1 MATIAEIRKKY
12 PQYSDLSDRQLA
24 DSLRTK
30 FYSDIPEDEFL
41 NRVGLGETSFLRDV
55 GGAAIRGAGQIVS
68 LPGQL
73 TGLVTGDM
81 DNISTRAGKA
91 VEEYGAD
98 LQTGAFRE
106 RQRQQAERVAE
117 AEKEGFLSGFGQ
129 QAKELL
135 TDPLSL
141 AAGIAQTAP
150 AMIGTGG
157 AGLAGRA
164 LAGRLI
170 GQQAAKRG
178 ALAGAATGEAAIVG
192 GDAAQATYDRVSQM
206 PQEVVARSD
215 AYQAAIA
222 EGATPEEARNAAA
235 ISAARRAAAVAAPIA
250 AATGPLGLEAALLTG
265 GVRRGVLRGGA
276 EGAIR
281 EGGTEVVQ
289 ETGQGVAENI
299 GAQAIDP
306 NVALTQDLGGRA
318 AAGLILGGTMG
329 GGAGAISGL
338 RGPEAEPEAE
348 PGTEPPPPAAGPEAE
363 PEPVVPATPF
373 GVPPVSEKPPA
384 GPAGPTVTIDAEEV
398 IIEQPDGSFEVIP
411 RAEWEATQRPAAAPV
426 AEPVVEREPV
436 PEAAPEAPR
445 APVAAAAPEPTPV
458 AAPAPAPDNTEKRS
472 QVGVVTF
479 DQKSGIGQV
488 PYNQSVDYRGFTAMM
503 RPSKFLELAAD
514 LEAPKQSSLDYITK
528 EISSG
533 KPVGSPFL
541 NIDFETGK
549 ISGHDGRHRMMVIR
563 DLNGDQPVPVHF
575 FGKGEQR
582 ARSLNADKI
591 RSFASKLTN
600 ENGRPSA
607 DNFSEAFLQGA
618 TVGTAPVAPTPA
630 PAPTP
635 AKPPRAQK
643 LPAPPKAA
651 TTMQAYIAQIAKTF
665 KKGQDRYSFEK
676 AVDAGVDP
684 DWLNSRA
691 DLRRMFGKEKLTRG
705 RDGKVIQ
712 NQRQINENLKD
723 FADLAMGFQPKDW
736 GLYGDSLDENGYVTR
751 EALADLI
758 NRDAPRYD
766 PTTGRPYEQE
776 TQEEE
781 DYGFEATVEAVSR
794 EASDLGVDLTD
805 AETRAIAERIGAD
818 GDPAQGIVDYVNEKF
833 EGLMA
838 EARDYSEYD
847 AGQEEF
853 PDGPVTNI
861 EDRTAE
867 PGVGGQAVAPGD
879 TGRGQTDREQPA
891 GTAPGTQEG
900 SLGLEAVQPVPA
912 GGMTERQRAEMQAR
926 LQQSQMRR
934 GNQEAFDQ
942 QEGGM
947 FDASRDQGDLL
958 SGRAEPE
965 EDLDEEIDY
974 DEHPLMVAHNQKF
987 EDLIEALEEL
997 ETPASVRKRV
1007 NKLIK
1012 DGVLDEGVVDDV
1024 NEAMDDE
1031 DPGFKTDAGR
1041 DALVEALENA
1051 RDEAVTDIEEEID
1064 QLVAEERDRL
1074 SEVRPGDIMG
1084 GVRMD
1089 IDKYRGGKL
1098 SDMLEEIFANF
1109 DNKFNQY
1116 DMYLAG
1122 RISTILSE
1130 VERAGFKVKLII
1142 LQEGE
1147 TAPAN
1152 VASGRAYGAVRTDLD
1167 ANTIEVFLRSPSMGE
1182 NSAGNTSEV
1191 VLHEA
1196 LHAVSGAFIL
1206 AVRKTN
1212 RGTPKIVK
1220 FVNDLNG
1227 VRNKVV
1233 EHFNRRVKSGVELNE
1248 LEKSWL
1254 ERTSNVFA
1262 DLDEFLTWGMTNANA
1277 QEYLRG
1283 IEAGPGQNLFQRF
1296 VAMFKSMLG
1305 IPDGD
1310 TSALSRLIEIINPL
1324 FEATEADYRAIMG
1337 APAPGKQGP
1346 AQGTLFA
1353 RGAQMRGRSPP
1364 PPPSGPPPSGP
1375 QQSLFPPSQLPPS
1388 LTLPKETRLQRYSR
1402 KLVDRFE
1409 RLRVVQ
1415 SLGQLAAGIEGFYEA
1430 ARKFD
1435 SRAGELM
1442 QKFERDFGKKIKE
1455 IAREAGFG
1463 MNDIDLYLYSKAA
1476 PEINADFEMREIGR
1490 LVTKKGGDPAIM
1502 TKINGTNPNFD
1513 MNQRERDWTP
1523 DQPRWSHPDPGIDAA
1538 ILAEYKKA
1546 NTTLLSGSGI
1556 SNKDAFDEVDP
1567 LENGPKGQAWKDIA
1581 KVHRESVKWA
1591 LDNDVARGVKSRK
1604 VADEMFKAIPH
1615 YVPVKGK
1622 TKSGQFLSDADFALM
1637 DDQGDSYEEMMSGGA
1652 GFSITKNEW
1661 NQRRGRK
1668 TLPFSPYGTFMSD
1681 IGARIVRGERNR
1693 VGQKMMDFFIRNPS
1707 NEWRVFSDRN
1717 PPRDRNG
1724 NIRRP
1729 DPRDPKFMVV
1739 KRGGETFYLLIEDPL
1754 LAKAAKNLNPTQ
1766 MNAFLEF
1773 SNKVT
1778 RLLSRSFTTANP
1790 DFFVPNIFRDLQSAA
1805 LNLAADAPGL
1815 AKAFSKNVRDRKAF
1829 RSIAAFEYGRP
1840 GGDPALRDLYEQ
1852 FKLDGGSV
1860 SWAQRET
1867 PQEAAARIQ
1876 DDLKTLDERLK
1887 DIKDAKGA
1895 KETID
1900 ALWKPTSKSFR
1911 AMVGAL
1917 ESTNA
1922 IFENGIRFAAY
1933 RAAIKVGMTRE
1944 QAAMIAREAT
1954 VDFNRRG
1961 EAGALLNAL
1970 YAFFNAGIQGS
1981 VRTARALSNNPFKTG
1996 KLSSTQ
2002 AALLGMM
2009 STAAML
2015 AAANAAMS
2023 DEDDDGKLF
2032 WDKIPDYEKERNL
2045 IIMNPV
2051 NGKSYVKIPMP
2062 YGFGFFPYL
2071 ATRTMDAA
2079 RRGDDLGAAGM
2090 DIVTAALGNFSP
2102 MQFSAG
2108 SVQSSIARAATPTV
2122 FKPLTELALNENF
2135 MGKPIYN
2142 EPFDRGQSYA
2152 SVARFNTPEGYKE
2165 LSQFLNDISGGEGKV
2180 KGSLNAP
2187 AESFEY
2193 LVEFGFGG
2201 VTQLAKSLYKTG
2213 AEGEPLA
2220 APVVRRL
2227 VGQPGKGRNVG
2238 EYYERE
2244 EKARVVSQ
2252 QLKDLTGAE
2261 RRALIDKFPAETNPR
2276 VQSALTSARSAVRK
2290 LNEERKRIQNLDID
2304 EGVKAERL
2312 EALRER
2318 TDAEFVRFNRIYN
2331 QVEQATR

>member
-1 MATIAEIRKKY
+1 
-12 PQYSDLSDRQLA
+12 
-24 DSLRTK
+24 
-30 FYSDIPEDEFL
+30 
-41 NRVGLGETSFLRDV
+41 
-55 GGAAIRGAGQIVS
+55 
-68 LPGQL
+68 
-73 TGLVTGDM
+73 
-81 DNISTRAGKA
+81 
-91 VEEYGAD
+91 
-98 LQTGAFRE
+98 
-106 RQRQQAERVAE
+106 
-117 AEKEGFLSGFGQ
+117 
-129 QAKELL
+129 
-135 TDPLSL
+135 
-141 AAGIAQTAP
+141 
-150 AMIGTGG
+150 
-157 AGLAGRA
+157 
-164 LAGRLI
+164 
-170 GQQAAKRG
+170 
-178 ALAGAATGEAAIVG
+178 
-192 GDAAQATYDRVSQM
+192 
-206 PQEVVARSD
+206 
-215 AYQAAIA
+215 
-222 EGATPEEARNAAA
+222 
-235 ISAARRAAAVAAPIA
+235 
-250 AATGPLGLEAALLTG
+250 
-265 GVRRGVLRGGA
+265 
-276 EGAIR
+276 
-281 EGGTEVVQ
+281 
-289 ETGQGVAENI
+289 
-299 GAQAIDP
+299 
-306 NVALTQDLGGRA
+306 
-318 AAGLILGGTMG
+318 
-329 GGAGAISGL
+329 
-338 RGPEAEPEAE
+338 
-348 PGTEPPPPAAGPEAE
+348 
-363 PEPVVPATPF
+363 
-373 GVPPVSEKPPA
+373 
-384 GPAGPTVTIDAEEV
+384 
-398 IIEQPDGSFEVIP
+398 
-411 RAEWEATQRPAAAPV
+411 
-426 AEPVVEREPV
+426 
-436 PEAAPEAPR
+436 
-445 APVAAAAPEPTPV
+445 
-458 AAPAPAPDNTEKRS
+458 
-472 QVGVVTF
+472 
-479 DQKSGIGQV
+479 
-488 PYNQSVDYRGFTAMM
+488 
-503 RPSKFLELAAD
+503 
-514 LEAPKQSSLDYITK
+514 
-528 EISSG
+528 
-533 KPVGSPFL
+533 
-541 NIDFETGK
+541 
-549 ISGHDGRHRMMVIR
+549 
-563 DLNGDQPVPVHF
+563 
-575 FGKGEQR
+575 
-582 ARSLNADKI
+582 
-591 RSFASKLTN
+591 
-600 ENGRPSA
+600 
-607 DNFSEAFLQGA
+607 
-618 TVGTAPVAPTPA
+618 
-630 PAPTP
+630 
-635 AKPPRAQK
+635 
-643 LPAPPKAA
+643 
-651 TTMQAYIAQIAKTF
+651 
-665 KKGQDRYSFEK
+665 
-676 AVDAGVDP
+676 
-684 DWLNSRA
+684 
-691 DLRRMFGKEKLTRG
+691 
-705 RDGKVIQ
+705 
-712 NQRQINENLKD
+712 
-723 FADLAMGFQPKDW
+723 
-736 GLYGDSLDENGYVTR
+736 
-751 EALADLI
+751 
-758 NRDAPRYD
+758 
-766 PTTGRPYEQE
+766 
-776 TQEEE
+776 
-781 DYGFEATVEAVSR
+781 
-794 EASDLGVDLTD
+794 
-805 AETRAIAERIGAD
+805 
-818 GDPAQGIVDYVNEKF
+818 
-833 EGLMA
+833 
-838 EARDYSEYD
+838 
-847 AGQEEF
+847 
-853 PDGPVTNI
+853 
-861 EDRTAE
+861 
-867 PGVGGQAVAPGD
+867 
-879 TGRGQTDREQPA
+879 
-891 GTAPGTQEG
+891 
-900 SLGLEAVQPVPA
+900 
-912 GGMTERQRAEMQAR
+912 MTERQRAEMQAR

-947 FDASRDQGDLL
+947 FDASRDQGD
-958 SGRAEPE
+958 
-965 EDLDEEIDY
+965 
-974 DEHPLMVAHNQKF
+974 M
-987 EDLIEALEEL
+987 
-997 ETPASVRKRV
+997 
-1007 NKLIK
+1007 
-1012 DGVLDEGVVDDV
+1012 
-1024 NEAMDDE
+1024 
-1031 DPGFKTDAGR
+1031 
-1041 DALVEALENA
+1041 
-1051 RDEAVTDIEEEID
+1051 
-1064 QLVAEERDRL
+1064 L
-1074 SEVRPGDIMG
+1074 SEVRPGDIVG

-1089 IDKYRGGKL
+1089 IDKYRGGNL
-1098 SDMLEEIFANF
+1098 SDLLEEIFANF
-1109 DNKFNQY
+1109 DKKFSEY

-1122 RISTILSE
+1122 RISALLDE

-1283 IEAGPGQNLFQRF
+1283 IEVGPGQNLFQRF

-1310 TSALSRLIEIINPL
+1310 TSALSRLIEIVNPL

-1337 APAPGKQGP
+1337 APPSGKRGPTQGP

-1388 LTLPKETRLQRYSR
+1388 LTLPKETTAQRYSR

-1490 LVTKKGGDPAIM
+1490 LVTKKGGDPALM
-1502 TKINGTNPNFD
+1502 TKVNGTDPNFD
-1513 MNQRERDWTP
+1513 MNQRERDWHP
-1523 DQPRWSHPDPGIDAA
+1523 RQPRWSHPDPGIDAA

-1556 SNKDAFDEVDP
+1556 SNKDAFDEVEP
-1567 LENGPKGQAWKDIA
+1567 LENGSKGQAWKDIA
-1581 KVHRESVKWA
+1581 KVHRDSVKWA

-1622 TKSGQFLSDADFALM
+1622 TKPGQFLSDADFALM

-1661 NQRRGRK
+1661 SQRRGRK

-1739 KRGGETFYLLIEDPL
+1739 KRGGETFYLRIEDPL
-1754 LAKAAKNLNPTQ
+1754 LQKAAKNLNPTQ
-1766 MNAFLEF
+1766 MNWFLEL

-1805 LNLAADAPGL
+1805 LNLGADSPGL
-1815 AKAFSKNVRDRKAF
+1815 AKAFSKNVRDRKVF
-1829 RSIAAFEYGRP
+1829 RSIAAFEYGKP
-1840 GGDPALRDLYEQ
+1840 GSNPAMRDLYEQ

-1900 ALWKPTSKSFR
+1900 ALWKPTGKGFR

-1933 RAAIKVGMTRE
+1933 RAALDVGMTRD

-2015 AAANAAMS
+2015 AAANAGMS

-2045 IIMNPV
+2045 IIMNPI
-2051 NGKSYVKIPMP
+2051 NGRSYLKIPMP

-2071 ATRTMDAA
+2071 ATRTMDAV
-2079 RRGDDLGAAGM
+2079 RRGDDFGAAGM

-2152 SVARFNTPEGYKE
+2152 SVARFNTWDGYKE
-2165 LSQFLNDISGGEGKV
+2165 LSQFLNDITEGEGKV
-2180 KGSLNAP
+2180 KGGLNVP

-2193 LVEFGFGG
+2193 LVEFSLGG
-2201 VTQLAKSLYKTG
+2201 LTQFAKSLYKTG
-2213 AEGEPLA
+2213 AEGEPFA
-2220 APVVRRL
+2220 APVLRRL

-2244 EKARVVSQ
+2244 EQARSVNQ
-2252 QLKDLTGAE
+2252 QLKDLTGLE
-2261 RRALIDKFPAETNPR
+2261 RAALKKKFPVETNPR
-2276 VQSALTSARSAVRK
+2276 VQSALTNARSAVLE
-2290 LNEERKRIQNLDID
+2290 LNKQRKRIQNMDMN
-2304 EGVKAERL
+2304 EGEKAARL
-2312 EALRER
+2312 ERLRER
-2318 TDAEFVRFNRIYN
+2318 LDGEFVRFNRVYN

>member
-73 TGLVTGDM
+73 AGLVTGDM

-91 VEEYGAD
+91 VEEFGEE
-98 LQTGAFRE
+98 LQTEAFRE

-135 TDPLSL
+135 SDPLSL

-281 EGGTEVVQ
+281 EGGTEIVQ

-306 NVALTQDLGGRA
+306 NVALTEDLGGRA

-338 RGPEAEPEAE
+338 RGPEAEPAPE
-348 PGTEPPPPAAGPEAE
+348 PGTEPPPPAAGPEVE
-363 PEPVVPATPF
+363 PEISVPATPF
-373 GVPPVSEKPPA
+373 GAPPASEPPAARPA

-411 RAEWEATQRPAAAPV
+411 RAEWEATQRATEPEPVAVAEPV
-426 AEPVVEREPV
+426 AEPVAVPTPAPATAPAPSPAPAPAPV
-436 PEAAPEAPR
+436 PAPEAAPAPEIARGNDVRFKNPQGNDLQGKVVRSRFNPDLGRTILDIDVPGVGLQNAFADEATVVDVGTAAVPAAPVP
-445 APVAAAAPEPTPV
+445 APVASAPAPAPV
-458 AAPAPAPDNTEKRS
+458 AAPAP
-472 QVGVVTF
+472 
-479 DQKSGIGQV
+479 
-488 PYNQSVDYRGFTAMM
+488 
-503 RPSKFLELAAD
+503 
-514 LEAPKQSSLDYITK
+514 
-528 EISSG
+528 
-533 KPVGSPFL
+533 
-541 NIDFETGK
+541 
-549 ISGHDGRHRMMVIR
+549 
-563 DLNGDQPVPVHF
+563 
-575 FGKGEQR
+575 
-582 ARSLNADKI
+582 
-591 RSFASKLTN
+591 
-600 ENGRPSA
+600 
-607 DNFSEAFLQGA
+607 
-618 TVGTAPVAPTPA
+618 TPA
-630 PAPTP
+630 P

-776 TQEEE
+776 VQEE
-781 DYGFEATVEAVSR
+781 DYGFEATVQAVSR

-891 GTAPGTQEG
+891 GTAPGTEEG
-900 SLGLEAVQPVPA
+900 SLGLTAAQAVPS

-947 FDASRDQGDLL
+947 FDASRDQGD
-958 SGRAEPE
+958 
-965 EDLDEEIDY
+965 
-974 DEHPLMVAHNQKF
+974 M
-987 EDLIEALEEL
+987 
-997 ETPASVRKRV
+997 
-1007 NKLIK
+1007 
-1012 DGVLDEGVVDDV
+1012 
-1024 NEAMDDE
+1024 
-1031 DPGFKTDAGR
+1031 
-1041 DALVEALENA
+1041 
-1051 RDEAVTDIEEEID
+1051 
-1064 QLVAEERDRL
+1064 L
-1074 SEVRPGDIMG
+1074 SEVRPGDIVG

-1089 IDKYRGGKL
+1089 IDKYRGGTL
-1098 SDMLEEIFANF
+1098 SDLLEEIFANF

-1122 RISTILSE
+1122 RISTVLSE
-1130 VERAGFKVKLII
+1130 VERAGFKVKLNIV
-1142 LQEGE
+1142 QYGD
-1147 TAPAN
+1147 TAPTN
-1152 VASGRAYGAVRTDLD
+1152 VAYGVAYGAVVTNIDN
-1167 ANTIEVFLRSPSMGE
+1167 NTINVYLRSPTMGE
-1182 NSAGNTSEV
+1182 GAAGNTSEV

-1196 LHAVSGAFIL
+1196 LHAVSL
-1206 AVRKTN
+1206 ALTYAAQKGRN
-1212 RGTPKIVK
+1212 LTPKTAK
-1220 FVNDLNG
+1220 FVSDLND
-1227 VRNKVV
+1227 VYSAFVK
-1233 EHFNRRVKSGVELNE
+1233 HFNQRVKSGAKLTEFE
-1248 LEKSWL
+1248 QSIR
-1254 ERTSNVFA
+1254 ERRTNALV
-1262 DLDEFLTWGMTNANA
+1262 DPDEFLTWGMTNANA

-1283 IEAGPGQNLFQRF
+1283 IEVGPGQNLFQRF

-1310 TSALSRLIEIINPL
+1310 TSALSRLIEIVNPL
-1324 FEATEADYRAIMG
+1324 FEATEADYRAIMKT
-1337 APAPGKQGP
+1337 PAPGKQGP

-1455 IAREAGFG
+1455 IARNAGFG

-1490 LVTKKGGDPAIM
+1490 LVRKKGGDPAIM
-1502 TKINGTNPNFD
+1502 TKVNGTNPNFD

-1523 DQPRWSHPDPGIDAA
+1523 DQPRWSHPDPAIDAA

-1581 KVHRESVKWA
+1581 KVHRDSVKWA

-1622 TKSGQFLSDADFALM
+1622 TKPGQYLSDADFALM

-1729 DPRDPKFMVV
+1729 DPRDPNFMVV
-1739 KRGGETFYLLIEDPL
+1739 KRGGETFYLRIEDPL

-1815 AKAFSKNVRDRKAF
+1815 TKAFGKFVRDRKAF

-1970 YAFFNAGIQGS
+1970 YAFFNAGVQGS

-2009 STAAML
+2009 TTAATL
-2015 AAANAAMS
+2015 AAANAALS

-2045 IIMNPV
+2045 IIMNPLD
-2051 NGKSYVKIPMP
+2051 GKTYTKIPMP

-2079 RRGDDLGAAGM
+2079 RRGDDLGAVGLDITTAG
-2090 DIVTAALGNFSP
+2090 LGNFSP
-2102 MQFSAG
+2102 VQFGAG
-2108 SVQSSIARAATPTV
+2108 NIPSSVARAVTPTMG
-2122 FKPLTELALNENF
+2122 KPFVELMLNENY

-2142 EPFDRGQSYA
+2142 EPFDKGQSYA
-2152 SVARFNTPEGYKE
+2152 SVARFNTWDGYKE
-2165 LSQFLNDISGGEGKV
+2165 LSQFLNDISGGEGKL
-2180 KGSLNAP
+2180 KGNLNAP

-2193 LVEFGFGG
+2193 LTEFSLGG
-2201 VTQLAKSLYKTG
+2201 VTNLAKSLYRTG
-2213 AEGEPLA
+2213 EEGDVVA

-2227 VGQPGKGRNVG
+2227 IGQPGKGRNVG

-2244 EKARVVSQ
+2244 ERARVVNQ
-2252 QLKDLTGAE
+2252 QMKDLTGLE
-2261 RRALIDKFPAETNPR
+2261 RRALIEKFPAETNPR

-2290 LNEERKRIQNLDID
+2290 LNEERKRIRNLDID

>member
-1 MATIAEIRKKY
+1 MVRYKPVDYDPFAPASSKVSLKPVDFDPFAPKK
-12 PQYSDLSDRQLA
+12 
-24 DSLRTK
+24 K
-30 FYSDIPEDEFL
+30 EDE
-41 NRVGLGETSFLRDV
+41 ETSFLRDV

-73 TGLVTGDM
+73 AGLVTGDM

-91 VEEYGAD
+91 VEEFGEE
-98 LQTGAFRE
+98 LQTEAFRE
-106 RQRQQAERVAE
+106 RQRQQAARVAE

-222 EGATPEEARNAAA
+222 EGATLEEARNAAA

-265 GVRRGVLRGGA
+265 GLRRGVIRGGA

-281 EGGTEVVQ
+281 EGGTEIVQ

-299 GAQAIDP
+299 GAQAVDP
-306 NVALTQDLGGRA
+306 NVALTEDLGGRA

-338 RGPEAEPEAE
+338 RGPEAEP
-348 PGTEPPPPAAGPEAE
+348 GTEPPPPTGE
-363 PEPVVPATPF
+363 PEPEPETGVPATPF
-373 GVPPVSEKPPA
+373 GAPPASEPPPA

-426 AEPVVEREPV
+426 AVAEPVAEPAPAPAERAKPIINEYVIDDAIDSEGPEQVRIVRRPDGAYIMRGEQLIDVSGQVEAGMSDEQIIASRIGEDTSGANVRPIG
-436 PEAAPEAPR
+436 AAPA
-445 APVAAAAPEPTPV
+445 T
-458 AAPAPAPDNTEKRS
+458 APAPAPAPVSRIF
-472 QVGVVTF
+472 Q
-479 DQKSGIGQV
+479 
-488 PYNQSVDYRGFTAMM
+488 
-503 RPSKFLELAAD
+503 PS
-514 LEAPKQSSLDYITK
+514 
-528 EISSG
+528 
-533 KPVGSPFL
+533 
-541 NIDFETGK
+541 
-549 ISGHDGRHRMMVIR
+549 
-563 DLNGDQPVPVHF
+563 
-575 FGKGEQR
+575 
-582 ARSLNADKI
+582 
-591 RSFASKLTN
+591 
-600 ENGRPSA
+600 GRPAPEPEPAPPPPSDDSRIFKPSA
-607 DNFSEAFLQGA
+607 P
-618 TVGTAPVAPTPA
+618 APVAMPAPEPTPTPA
-630 PAPTP
+630 PAPAP

-665 KKGQDRYSFEK
+665 KKGQDRYSFES
-676 AVDAGVDP
+676 AVYHGVDP

-705 RDGKVIQ
+705 RDGKVVQ
-712 NQRQINENLKD
+712 NRRQIDENLKD

-736 GLYGDSLDENGYVTR
+736 DLYGEALDENGYVTP

-758 NRDAPRYD
+758 NRDASRYD

-776 TQEEE
+776 VQEE

-805 AETRAIAERIGAD
+805 TDMRAIAERIGAD
-818 GDPAQGIVDYVNEKF
+818 GDPLQGIVDYVNEQF
-833 EGLMA
+833 EEVMA

-861 EDRTAE
+861 EDSTAE
-867 PGVGGQAVAPGD
+867 PGVGGQAAAPGD
-879 TGRGQTDREQPA
+879 TGQGQADREQPA
-891 GTAPGTQEG
+891 GIAPGTQEG
-900 SLGLEAVQPVPA
+900 SLGLEAAQAVPA

-947 FDASRDQGDLL
+947 FDASRDQGD
-958 SGRAEPE
+958 
-965 EDLDEEIDY
+965 
-974 DEHPLMVAHNQKF
+974 M
-987 EDLIEALEEL
+987 
-997 ETPASVRKRV
+997 
-1007 NKLIK
+1007 
-1012 DGVLDEGVVDDV
+1012 
-1024 NEAMDDE
+1024 
-1031 DPGFKTDAGR
+1031 
-1041 DALVEALENA
+1041 
-1051 RDEAVTDIEEEID
+1051 
-1064 QLVAEERDRL
+1064 L
-1074 SEVRPGDIMG
+1074 SEVRPGGLVG

-1089 IDKYRGGKL
+1089 IDKYRGGTL

-1109 DNKFNQY
+1109 DDKFSQY

-1122 RISTILSE
+1122 RISTLLSE
-1130 VERAGFKVKLII
+1130 AERAGLKVKLHI
-1142 LQEGE
+1142 LQEGDP
-1147 TAPAN
+1147 APTRIAR
-1152 VASGRAYGAVRTDLD
+1152 GRAYGLVDTDLK
-1167 ANTIEVFLRSPSMGE
+1167 ANTIDVYFRSPSLGE

-1196 LHAVSGAFIL
+1196 LHAVSAAFIL
-1206 AVRKTN
+1206 ARRLGRN
-1212 RGTPKIVK
+1212 TPKIDAFVK
-1220 FVNDLNG
+1220 ELNDL
-1227 VRNKVV
+1227 RNTVV
-1233 EHFNRRVKSGVELNE
+1233 KHFNERVKSGAELNE
-1248 LEKSWL
+1248 LEKSWY
-1254 ERTSNVFA
+1254 ERDSNVFTN
-1262 DLDEFLTWGMTNANA
+1262 LDEFLAWGMTNGKA
-1277 QEYLRG
+1277 QDYLRS
-1283 IEAGPGQNLFQRF
+1283 IKVGPGKNLFHRF
-1296 VAMFKSMLG
+1296 IAMFKSMLG

-1310 TSALSRLIEIINPL
+1310 VSALSHLIEIINPL

-1346 AQGTLFA
+1346 TQGDLFSSN
-1353 RGAQMRGRSPP
+1353 AQMRGRSPP

-1455 IAREAGFG
+1455 IARNAGFG

-1502 TKINGTNPNFD
+1502 TKVNGTNPNFD

-1523 DQPRWSHPDPGIDAA
+1523 DQPRWSHPDPAIDAA

-1581 KVHRESVKWA
+1581 KVHRDSVKWA

-1622 TKSGQFLSDADFALM
+1622 TKAGQYLSDADFALM

-1681 IGARIVRGERNR
+1681 VGARIVRGERNR

-1729 DPRDPKFMVV
+1729 DPRDPNFMVV
-1739 KRGGETFYLLIEDPL
+1739 KRGGETFYLRIEDPL
-1754 LAKAAKNLNPTQ
+1754 LQKAAKNLNPTQ
-1766 MNAFLEF
+1766 MNAFLEL

-1790 DFFVPNIFRDLQSAA
+1790 DFFVPNVFRDLQSAA

-1829 RSIAAFEYGRP
+1829 RSIAAFEYGRS

-1970 YAFFNAGIQGS
+1970 YAFFNAGVQGS

-1996 KLSSTQ
+1996 KLSTTQ

-2009 STAAML
+2009 TTAATL

-2045 IIMNPV
+2045 IIMNPLD
-2051 NGKSYVKIPMP
+2051 GKTYTKIPMP

-2079 RRGDDLGAAGM
+2079 RRGDDLGAVGL
-2090 DIVTAALGNFSP
+2090 DIVTAGLGNFSP
-2102 MQFSAG
+2102 VQFGAG
-2108 SVQSSIARAATPTV
+2108 NIPSSVARAVTPTMG
-2122 FKPLTELALNENF
+2122 KPFVELMLNENF

-2142 EPFDRGQSYA
+2142 EPFDKGQSYA

-2165 LSQFLNDISGGEGKV
+2165 LSQFLNDISGGEGKL
-2180 KGSLNAP
+2180 KGNLNAP

-2193 LVEFGFGG
+2193 LTEFAFGG
-2201 VTQLAKSLYKTG
+2201 VTNLAKSLYRTG
-2213 AEGEPLA
+2213 EEGDVVA

-2244 EKARVVSQ
+2244 ERARVVNQ
-2252 QLKDLTGAE
+2252 QMKDLTGLE
-2261 RRALIDKFPAETNPR
+2261 RRALIEKFPAETNPR

-2290 LNEERKRIQNLDID
+2290 LNEERKRIRNLDID
-2304 EGVKAERL
+2304 EGSKAERL

-2318 TDAEFVRFNRIYN
+2318 TDAEFVRFNRVYN

>member
-1 MATIAEIRKKY
+1 
-12 PQYSDLSDRQLA
+12 
-24 DSLRTK
+24 
-30 FYSDIPEDEFL
+30 
-41 NRVGLGETSFLRDV
+41 
-55 GGAAIRGAGQIVS
+55 
-68 LPGQL
+68 
-73 TGLVTGDM
+73 
-81 DNISTRAGKA
+81 
-91 VEEYGAD
+91 
-98 LQTGAFRE
+98 
-106 RQRQQAERVAE
+106 
-117 AEKEGFLSGFGQ
+117 
-129 QAKELL
+129 
-135 TDPLSL
+135 
-141 AAGIAQTAP
+141 
-150 AMIGTGG
+150 
-157 AGLAGRA
+157 
-164 LAGRLI
+164 
-170 GQQAAKRG
+170 
-178 ALAGAATGEAAIVG
+178 
-192 GDAAQATYDRVSQM
+192 
-206 PQEVVARSD
+206 
-215 AYQAAIA
+215 
-222 EGATPEEARNAAA
+222 
-235 ISAARRAAAVAAPIA
+235 
-250 AATGPLGLEAALLTG
+250 
-265 GVRRGVLRGGA
+265 
-276 EGAIR
+276 
-281 EGGTEVVQ
+281 
-289 ETGQGVAENI
+289 
-299 GAQAIDP
+299 
-306 NVALTQDLGGRA
+306 
-318 AAGLILGGTMG
+318 
-329 GGAGAISGL
+329 
-338 RGPEAEPEAE
+338 
-348 PGTEPPPPAAGPEAE
+348 
-363 PEPVVPATPF
+363 
-373 GVPPVSEKPPA
+373 
-384 GPAGPTVTIDAEEV
+384 
-398 IIEQPDGSFEVIP
+398 
-411 RAEWEATQRPAAAPV
+411 
-426 AEPVVEREPV
+426 
-436 PEAAPEAPR
+436 
-445 APVAAAAPEPTPV
+445 
-458 AAPAPAPDNTEKRS
+458 
-472 QVGVVTF
+472 
-479 DQKSGIGQV
+479 
-488 PYNQSVDYRGFTAMM
+488 
-503 RPSKFLELAAD
+503 
-514 LEAPKQSSLDYITK
+514 
-528 EISSG
+528 
-533 KPVGSPFL
+533 
-541 NIDFETGK
+541 
-549 ISGHDGRHRMMVIR
+549 
-563 DLNGDQPVPVHF
+563 
-575 FGKGEQR
+575 
-582 ARSLNADKI
+582 
-591 RSFASKLTN
+591 
-600 ENGRPSA
+600 
-607 DNFSEAFLQGA
+607 
-618 TVGTAPVAPTPA
+618 
-630 PAPTP
+630 
-635 AKPPRAQK
+635 
-643 LPAPPKAA
+643 
-651 TTMQAYIAQIAKTF
+651 MQAYIAQIAKTF

-736 GLYGDSLDENGYVTR
+736 GLYGEALDENGYVTR

-776 TQEEE
+776 VQEE

-867 PGVGGQAVAPGD
+867 PGVGGQAAAPGD

-891 GTAPGTQEG
+891 GTAPGTEEG
-900 SLGLEAVQPVPA
+900 SLGLEAAQPVPA

-947 FDASRDQGDLL
+947 FDASRDQGD
-958 SGRAEPE
+958 
-965 EDLDEEIDY
+965 
-974 DEHPLMVAHNQKF
+974 M
-987 EDLIEALEEL
+987 
-997 ETPASVRKRV
+997 
-1007 NKLIK
+1007 
-1012 DGVLDEGVVDDV
+1012 
-1024 NEAMDDE
+1024 
-1031 DPGFKTDAGR
+1031 
-1041 DALVEALENA
+1041 
-1051 RDEAVTDIEEEID
+1051 
-1064 QLVAEERDRL
+1064 L
-1074 SEVRPGDIMG
+1074 SEVRPGDIVG

-1089 IDKYRGGKL
+1089 IDKYRGGTL
-1098 SDMLEEIFANF
+1098 SDLLEEIFANF

-1122 RISTILSE
+1122 RISTVLSE
-1130 VERAGFKVKLII
+1130 VERAGFKVKLNIAQ
-1142 LQEGE
+1142 LGD
-1147 TAPAN
+1147 TAPAS
-1152 VASGRAYGAVRTDLD
+1152 VAYGSAYGAVVTNIDD
-1167 ANTIEVFLRSPSMGE
+1167 NTINVYLRSPTMGE
-1182 NSAGNTSEV
+1182 GAAGNTSEV

-1196 LHAVSGAFIL
+1196 LHAISHALTL
-1206 AVRKTN
+1206 AAKKGRN
-1212 RGTPKIVK
+1212 LTPKTAK
-1220 FVNDLNG
+1220 FVSDLND
-1227 VRNKVV
+1227 VYSAFVK
-1233 EHFNRRVKSGVELNE
+1233 HFNQRVKSGAKLTEF
-1248 LEKSWL
+1248 EKSIR
-1254 ERTSNVFA
+1254 ERRTNALV
-1262 DLDEFLTWGMTNANA
+1262 DPDEFLTWGMTNANA

-1283 IEAGPGQNLFQRF
+1283 IEVGPGQNLFQRF

-1310 TSALSRLIEIINPL
+1310 TSALSRLIEIVNPL
-1324 FEATEADYRAIMG
+1324 FEATEADYRAIMK

-1490 LVTKKGGDPAIM
+1490 LVRKKGGDPAIM
-1502 TKINGTNPNFD
+1502 TKVNGTNPNFD

-1523 DQPRWSHPDPGIDAA
+1523 DQPRWSHPDPAIDAA

-1581 KVHRESVKWA
+1581 KVHRDSVKWA

-1622 TKSGQFLSDADFALM
+1622 TKPGQYLSDADFALM

-1729 DPRDPKFMVV
+1729 DPRDPNFMVV
-1739 KRGGETFYLLIEDPL
+1739 KRGGETFYLRIEDPL

-1815 AKAFSKNVRDRKAF
+1815 TKAFGKFVRDRKAF

-1970 YAFFNAGIQGS
+1970 YAFFNAGVQGS

-2009 STAAML
+2009 TTAATL

-2152 SVARFNTPEGYKE
+2152 SVARFNTPEGYTE

-2180 KGSLNAP
+2180 KGGMNFP

-2244 EKARVVSQ
+2244 EKARSVNQ
-2252 QLKDLTGAE
+2252 QMKDLTGLE
-2261 RRALIDKFPAETNPR
+2261 RRALIEKFPAETNPR

-2290 LNEERKRIQNLDID
+2290 LNEERKRIRDLDID

>member
-1 MATIAEIRKKY
+1 MPRFRVKSPDGTMYEVNAPEGATQQDAIAY
-12 PQYSDLSDRQLA
+12 VQANAAS
-24 DSLRTK
+24 
-30 FYSDIPEDEFL
+30 IPKA
-41 NRVGLGETSFLRDV
+41 ETSVLRDV
-55 GGAAIRGAGQIVS
+55 GGALVRGTGSQVIG
-68 LPGQL
+68 LPGVL
-73 TGLVTGDM
+73 YGLATGDM
-81 DNISTRAGKA
+81 DNVSTRAGKA
-91 VEEYGAD
+91 VEEFGEE
-98 LQTGAFRE
+98 LQTQAFRE

-157 AGLAGRA
+157 FGLAGRA
-164 LAGRLI
+164 AATALAK
-170 GQQAAKRG
+170 GQIARQATVEAAKEAAKLAAKRG
-178 ALAGAATGEAAIVG
+178 TRVGTGVGTGALIAGDT
-192 GDAAQATYDRVSQM
+192 AQSTYERVKQM
-206 PQEVVARSD
+206 PADVVERSEP
-215 AYQAAIA
+215 YRAAIA
-222 EGATPEEARNAAA
+222 EGATPEEARESAAV
-235 ISAARRAAAVAAPIA
+235 SAARRAAATVAPIA
-250 AATGPLGLEAALLTG
+250 TLTGPFGLEAALLTG
-265 GVRRGVLRGGA
+265 GLRRGFIRGGL
-276 EGAIR
+276 EGLAR
-281 EGGTEVVQ
+281 EGGQELVE
-289 ETGQGVAENI
+289 ETGQGFAENV

-306 NVALTQDLGGRA
+306 NVALTEGLGGRG

-348 PGTEPPPPAAGPEAE
+348 PGTEPPPPPPPPPAGE
-363 PEPVVPATPF
+363 PEPVVPATSF
-373 GVPPVSEKPPA
+373 GVPPEAAPIPVSAVP
-384 GPAGPTVTIDAEEV
+384 EEIV
-398 IIEQPDGSFEVIP
+398 IIEDDQVIIESPDGSLRTVP
-411 RAEWEATQRPAAAPV
+411 RAEYDEAQRAAATPPVAGEAPGTFRTTVNINGEERSVEGPVPRPAPAPAPTPTIFQPSGQPAPEPTPAPPPVTLDEIAEQSSDDPRIFKPSAPAPEPVRISMPPYVRPPEFKVGLPAREAAAEPVAAPV
-426 AEPVVEREPV
+426 AE
-436 PEAAPEAPR
+436 
-445 APVAAAAPEPTPV
+445 
-458 AAPAPAPDNTEKRS
+458 
-472 QVGVVTF
+472 
-479 DQKSGIGQV
+479 
-488 PYNQSVDYRGFTAMM
+488 
-503 RPSKFLELAAD
+503 
-514 LEAPKQSSLDYITK
+514 
-528 EISSG
+528 
-533 KPVGSPFL
+533 
-541 NIDFETGK
+541 
-549 ISGHDGRHRMMVIR
+549 
-563 DLNGDQPVPVHF
+563 
-575 FGKGEQR
+575 
-582 ARSLNADKI
+582 
-591 RSFASKLTN
+591 
-600 ENGRPSA
+600 
-607 DNFSEAFLQGA
+607 
-618 TVGTAPVAPTPA
+618 PA

-635 AKPPRAQK
+635 AKPPRARK

-651 TTMQAYIAQIAKTF
+651 TTMQAYIAQVAKTF
-665 KKGQDRYSFEK
+665 KKGQDRYSFES

-712 NQRQINENLKD
+712 NQRQINENLKS
-723 FADLAMGFQPKDW
+723 FSDLAMGFQPKDW
-736 GLYGDSLDENGYVTR
+736 GLYGESLDENGYVLPA
-751 EALADLI
+751 ALADLI
-758 NRDAPRYD
+758 NSDAPRYD

-776 TQEEE
+776 AQEE
-781 DYGFEATVEAVSR
+781 DYGFEATVQAVSR

-805 AETRAIAERIGAD
+805 ADMRAIAEKIGAD
-818 GDPAQGIVDYVNEKF
+818 GDPLQGIVDYVNEQF
-833 EGLMA
+833 EEVMA

-861 EDRTAE
+861 EDSTAE
-867 PGVGGQAVAPGD
+867 PGVGGQAVAPRD
-879 TGRGQTDREQPA
+879 EIQGQADREQPA
-891 GTAPGTQEG
+891 GTAPQVEEG
-900 SLGLEAVQPVPA
+900 SLGLSAEQAAPQ

-934 GNQEAFDQ
+934 GNQEALDQ

-947 FDASRDQGDLL
+947 FDASRDQGD
-958 SGRAEPE
+958 
-965 EDLDEEIDY
+965 
-974 DEHPLMVAHNQKF
+974 M
-987 EDLIEALEEL
+987 
-997 ETPASVRKRV
+997 
-1007 NKLIK
+1007 
-1012 DGVLDEGVVDDV
+1012 
-1024 NEAMDDE
+1024 
-1031 DPGFKTDAGR
+1031 
-1041 DALVEALENA
+1041 
-1051 RDEAVTDIEEEID
+1051 
-1064 QLVAEERDRL
+1064 L
-1074 SEVRPGDIMG
+1074 SEVAPGDFVA

-1089 IDKYRGGKL
+1089 IDKYRGGTL
-1098 SDMLEEIFANF
+1098 SDLLEEIFANF

-1122 RISTILSE
+1122 RISTVLSE
-1130 VERAGFKVKLII
+1130 VERAGFKVKLNIV
-1142 LQEGE
+1142 QQGDR
-1147 TAPAN
+1147 APTN
-1152 VASGRAYGAVRTDLD
+1152 VAYGAAYGAVSTDID
-1167 ANTIEVFLRSPSMGE
+1167 DNTINVYLRSPTTGE

-1196 LHAVSGAFIL
+1196 LHAVSAALIL
-1206 AVRKTN
+1206 AAKNGRTL
-1212 RGTPKIVK
+1212 TPKTAK
-1220 FVNDLNG
+1220 FVSDLND
-1227 VRNKVV
+1227 VYSAFVK
-1233 EHFNRRVKSGVELNE
+1233 HFNQRVKSGAKLTEFE
-1248 LEKSWL
+1248 QSIR
-1254 ERTSNVFA
+1254 ERRTNALVNP
-1262 DLDEFLTWGMTNANA
+1262 DEFLTWGMTNANA

-1283 IEAGPGQNLFQRF
+1283 IEVGPGQNLFQRF

-1310 TSALSRLIEIINPL
+1310 TSALSRLIEIVNPL
-1324 FEATEADYRAIMG
+1324 FEATEADYRAIMKTPPS
-1337 APAPGKQGP
+1337 AKQGP

-1353 RGAQMRGRSPP
+1353 RGAQTRGRT

-1375 QQSLFPPSQLPPS
+1375 QPSLFPSPQPPS
-1388 LTLPKETRLQRYSR
+1388 LTLPEETRLQRYSR

-1415 SLGQLAAGIEGFYEA
+1415 SLGQLTAGIEGFYEA

-1490 LVTKKGGDPAIM
+1490 LVKKKGGDPALM
-1502 TKINGTNPNFD
+1502 TKVNGTNPNFD
-1513 MNQRERDWTP
+1513 MNQRERDWNP
-1523 DQPRWSHPDPGIDAA
+1523 QQPRWSHPDPGIDAA
-1538 ILAEYKKA
+1538 ILAQYKKP

-1581 KVHRESVKWA
+1581 KVHRDSVKWA

-1604 VADEMFKAIPH
+1604 IADEMLKAIPH
-1615 YVPVKGK
+1615 YVPVKGA
-1622 TKSGQFLSDADFALM
+1622 TKPGQFLSDADFALM
-1637 DDQGDSYEEMMSGGA
+1637 DDQGDSYDEMMSGGA

-1661 NQRRGRK
+1661 SQRRGRK

-1681 IGARIVRGERNR
+1681 VGARIVRGERNR
-1693 VGQKMMDFFIRNPS
+1693 VGQKMMDFFIKNPS

-1729 DPRDPKFMVV
+1729 SPKDDNFMIV
-1739 KRGGETFYLLIEDPL
+1739 KRGGETFYLRINDPL

-1790 DFFVPNIFRDLQSAA
+1790 DFFVPNVFRDLQSAA
-1805 LNLAADAPGL
+1805 LNLGADSPGL
-1815 AKAFSKNVRDRKAF
+1815 AKAFSKNIREVFKAK
-1829 RSIAAFEYGRP
+1829 RTIAAFEYGMP
-1840 GGDPALRDLYEQ
+1840 GGDPAMRDQYEQ

-1900 ALWKPTSKSFR
+1900 ALWKPTSKGFR

-1933 RAAIKVGMTRE
+1933 RAALDVGMTRE
-1944 QAAMIAREAT
+1944 QAAMISREAT

-1996 KLSSTQ
+1996 KLSTTQ

-2009 STAAML
+2009 ATAATL
-2015 AAANAAMS
+2015 AAANAGIS

-2045 IIMNPV
+2045 ILMNPF
-2051 NGKSYVKIPMP
+2051 NGRSYLKIPMP

-2079 RRGDDLGAAGM
+2079 RRGDDFGAAGM

-2102 MQFSAG
+2102 VQFSAG
-2108 SVQSSIARAATPTV
+2108 SLQSSGLRAITPTV

-2152 SVARFNTPEGYKE
+2152 SVARFNTPEGYKD
-2165 LSQFLNDISGGEGKV
+2165 LSQTLNDISGGEGKI
-2180 KGSLNAP
+2180 KGGMNFP

-2193 LVEFGFGG
+2193 LLEFGLGG

-2213 AEGEPLA
+2213 AEGEPFA
-2220 APVVRRL
+2220 APALRRL

-2244 EKARVVSQ
+2244 EKARSVNQ
-2252 QLKDLTGAE
+2252 QLKDSTGLE
-2261 RRALIDKFPAETNPR
+2261 RAALKKKFPVETNPR
-2276 VQSALTSARSAVRK
+2276 VQSALTNARSAVLE
-2290 LNEERKRIQNLDID
+2290 LNKQRKRIQNMDMN
-2304 EGVKAERL
+2304 EGEKAARL
-2312 EALRER
+2312 ERLRER
-2318 TDAEFVRFNRIYN
+2318 LDGEFVRFNRVYN
-2331 QVEQATR
+2331 QVEEATR

>member
-1 MATIAEIRKKY
+1 
-12 PQYSDLSDRQLA
+12 
-24 DSLRTK
+24 
-30 FYSDIPEDEFL
+30 
-41 NRVGLGETSFLRDV
+41 
-55 GGAAIRGAGQIVS
+55 
-68 LPGQL
+68 
-73 TGLVTGDM
+73 
-81 DNISTRAGKA
+81 
-91 VEEYGAD
+91 
-98 LQTGAFRE
+98 
-106 RQRQQAERVAE
+106 
-117 AEKEGFLSGFGQ
+117 
-129 QAKELL
+129 
-135 TDPLSL
+135 
-141 AAGIAQTAP
+141 
-150 AMIGTGG
+150 
-157 AGLAGRA
+157 
-164 LAGRLI
+164 
-170 GQQAAKRG
+170 
-178 ALAGAATGEAAIVG
+178 
-192 GDAAQATYDRVSQM
+192 
-206 PQEVVARSD
+206 
-215 AYQAAIA
+215 
-222 EGATPEEARNAAA
+222 
-235 ISAARRAAAVAAPIA
+235 
-250 AATGPLGLEAALLTG
+250 
-265 GVRRGVLRGGA
+265 
-276 EGAIR
+276 
-281 EGGTEVVQ
+281 
-289 ETGQGVAENI
+289 
-299 GAQAIDP
+299 
-306 NVALTQDLGGRA
+306 
-318 AAGLILGGTMG
+318 
-329 GGAGAISGL
+329 
-338 RGPEAEPEAE
+338 
-348 PGTEPPPPAAGPEAE
+348 
-363 PEPVVPATPF
+363 
-373 GVPPVSEKPPA
+373 
-384 GPAGPTVTIDAEEV
+384 
-398 IIEQPDGSFEVIP
+398 
-411 RAEWEATQRPAAAPV
+411 
-426 AEPVVEREPV
+426 
-436 PEAAPEAPR
+436 
-445 APVAAAAPEPTPV
+445 
-458 AAPAPAPDNTEKRS
+458 
-472 QVGVVTF
+472 
-479 DQKSGIGQV
+479 
-488 PYNQSVDYRGFTAMM
+488 
-503 RPSKFLELAAD
+503 
-514 LEAPKQSSLDYITK
+514 
-528 EISSG
+528 
-533 KPVGSPFL
+533 
-541 NIDFETGK
+541 
-549 ISGHDGRHRMMVIR
+549 
-563 DLNGDQPVPVHF
+563 
-575 FGKGEQR
+575 
-582 ARSLNADKI
+582 
-591 RSFASKLTN
+591 
-600 ENGRPSA
+600 
-607 DNFSEAFLQGA
+607 
-618 TVGTAPVAPTPA
+618 
-630 PAPTP
+630 
-635 AKPPRAQK
+635 
-643 LPAPPKAA
+643 
-651 TTMQAYIAQIAKTF
+651 MQAYIAQIAKTF
-665 KKGQDRYSFEK
+665 KKGQDRYSFES
-676 AVDAGVDP
+676 AVYHGVDP

-712 NQRQINENLKD
+712 NRRQIDENLKD

-736 GLYGDSLDENGYVTR
+736 GLYGEALDENGYVTP

-776 TQEEE
+776 VQEE

-861 EDRTAE
+861 EDRTAK

-900 SLGLEAVQPVPA
+900 SLGLETAQAVPA

-947 FDASRDQGDLL
+947 FDASRDQGDML
-958 SGRAEPE
+958 S
-965 EDLDEEIDY
+965 
-974 DEHPLMVAHNQKF
+974 
-987 EDLIEALEEL
+987 
-997 ETPASVRKRV
+997 
-1007 NKLIK
+1007 
-1012 DGVLDEGVVDDV
+1012 DV
-1024 NEAMDDE
+1024 
-1031 DPGFKTDAGR
+1031 
-1041 DALVEALENA
+1041 
-1051 RDEAVTDIEEEID
+1051 
-1064 QLVAEERDRL
+1064 Q
-1074 SEVRPGDIMG
+1074 PGDFVA

-1089 IDKYRGGKL
+1089 IDKYRGGTL
-1098 SDMLEEIFANF
+1098 SDLLEEIFANF

-1130 VERAGFKVKLII
+1130 VERAGFKVKLNI
-1142 LQEGE
+1142 LQQGD
-1147 TAPAN
+1147 TAPTS
-1152 VASGRAYGAVRTDLD
+1152 VAYGSAYGSVSTDID
-1167 ANTIEVFLRSPSMGE
+1167 NNTIDVYLRSPTMGE
-1182 NSAGNTSEV
+1182 GAAGNTSEV

-1196 LHAVSGAFIL
+1196 LHAVSASLIL
-1206 AVRKTN
+1206 ARRLGRTL
-1212 RGTPKIVK
+1212 TPKTEK
-1220 FVNDLNG
+1220 FVSDLNDLYG
-1227 VRNKVV
+1227 VFVR
-1233 EHFNRRVKSGVELNE
+1233 HFNQRVKSGAELTE
-1248 LEKSWL
+1248 FEKSIR
-1254 ERTSNVFA
+1254 ERRTNALVNP
-1262 DLDEFLTWGMTNANA
+1262 DEFLTWGMTNANA

-1324 FEATEADYRAIMG
+1324 FEATEADYRAIMKT
-1337 APAPGKQGP
+1337 PPPGKQGP

-1455 IAREAGFG
+1455 IARKAGFG

-1490 LVTKKGGDPAIM
+1490 LVRKKGGDPAIM
-1502 TKINGTNPNFD
+1502 TKVNGTNPNFD
-1513 MNQRERDWTP
+1513 MNQRDRDWTP
-1523 DQPRWSHPDPGIDAA
+1523 DQPRWSHPDPAIDAA

-1622 TKSGQFLSDADFALM
+1622 TKPGQYLSDADFALM

-1739 KRGGETFYLLIEDPL
+1739 KRGGETFYLRIEDPL
-1754 LAKAAKNLNPTQ
+1754 LQKAAKNLNPTQ

-1815 AKAFSKNVRDRKAF
+1815 TKAFGKFVRDRKAF

-1970 YAFFNAGIQGS
+1970 YAFFNAGVQGS

-2009 STAAML
+2009 TTAATL

-2079 RRGDDLGAAGM
+2079 RRGDDLGGAGM

-2108 SVQSSIARAATPTV
+2108 SIQSSIARAATPTV

-2193 LVEFGFGG
+2193 LVEFGLGG

-2244 EKARVVSQ
+2244 EKARVVNQ
-2252 QLKDLTGAE
+2252 QMKDLTGLE
-2261 RRALIDKFPAETNPR
+2261 RRALIEKFPAETNPR

-2290 LNEERKRIQNLDID
+2290 LNEERKRIRNLDID
-2304 EGVKAERL
+2304 EGLKAERL